1 MRDAGMIL
9 SEFAAEPW
17 LMEPGRLHSFLIRI
31 ADLTPH
37 IAAVARIEIE
47 RPAAKLNVVDGV
59 AVIPIAGVLLKKV
72 PAWFSFFGIEA
83 SSYSQIADKI
93 VQASAAKDVKSIRL
107 EIDSP
112 GGTVAGVLEAAQAI
126 RAAREAKPV
135 TAHVQDLA
143 ASAAYWLASQAQ
155 SISASLNAEVGSIGV
170 YTVYHDL
177 TRMAE
182 EIGVKV
188 HVIATG
194 EHKGM
199 GVPGAPI
206 TDSQIAAVREVIE
219 AIGDNFVAAVAEG
232 RGLSPEEARA
242 LATGRLW
249 EAKAAL
255 ANRLIDAVGVNESAS
270 SESQITN
277 HTSHIQNEGAT
288 AMENVTTPEAQG
300 SDTAPTI
307 DLAKVRAEALEA
319 DRKRLADLKAA
330 FPEDPAFA
338 MEQFAA
344 GHDVTQ
350 AKAAYCDILAQRMKE
365 REPDEYQHGGY
376 TDSQPAGTATGGFLR
391 AVRDYARDH
400 KCSKVEAIKAVKA
413 DNPKLYD
420 EFRAQSRP
428 PMVHGKCKRVAV

>member
-1 MRDAGMIL
+1 MIL

-17 LMEPGRLHSFLIRI
+17 LMEPGRLQGFLARI

-37 IAAVARIEIE
+37 IAAVARIEIQ
-47 RPAAKLNVVDGV
+47 RPAAKLNIVDGV
-59 AVIPIAGVLLKKV
+59 AVIPISGVLLKKV
-72 PAWFSFFGIEA
+72 PDWFSLFGIEA
-83 SSYSQIADKI
+83 SAYSQITEQI
-93 VQASAAKDVKSIRL
+93 GQAAAAREVNSIRL

-126 RAAREAKPV
+126 RAAGESKPV

-182 EIGVKV
+182 SIGVKV

-219 AIGDNFVAAVAEG
+219 AIGDNFVAAVAAG
-232 RGLSPEEARA
+232 RGLSSEEARA

-255 ANRLIDAVGVNESAS
+255 ANRLIDAIGETQSAS
-270 SESQITN
+270 LESQIKN
-277 HTSHIQNEGAT
+277 HQSSIPERDPSMGNEKEKPQA
-288 AMENVTTPEAQG
+288 VD
-300 SDTAPTI
+300 SAPTV
-307 DLAKVRAEALEA
+307 DLAKVRAEAAEA
-319 DRKRLADLKAA
+319 ERKRLADLQVA
-330 FPEDPAFA
+330 FPDDAAFA

-350 AKAAYCDILAQRMKE
+350 AKAAYCDVLAQRLE
-365 REPDEYQHGGY
+365 QPEPDEYQHGGY

-428 PMVHGKCKRVAV
+428 PMVHGRCKRVAV